1 MINPQ
6 SYIVQS
12 CMKSGTQNTTFYV
25 PLVFS
30 TGRGGEMIWG
40 KDYNKKMKVN
50 GMSRGSKSMN
60 KGLGAGKSQEQNLVP
75 LNWNVGYEEGVHEMK
90 FCRGWLKW
98 YYREPQMP
106 VWGVQNQQRISN
118 KELI

>member
-1 MINPQ
+1 
-6 SYIVQS
+6 
-12 CMKSGTQNTTFYV
+12 
-25 PLVFS
+25 
-30 TGRGGEMIWG
+30 
-40 KDYNKKMKVN
+40 
-50 GMSRGSKSMN
+50 MN

-106 VWGVQNQQRISN
+106 V
-118 KELI
+118 